1 MDAQQLAA
9 KMRSLTAPFST
20 GQLVTLGATFVL
32 VVGLVAGSAMWLTQP
47 NYALLLADMDA
58 ETTAQVVSRLKAM
71 KVPYKLDEGGGGVR
85 VPASRVDELRL
96 ELTSQGPPASGRIGF
111 EIFDRTAFGA
121 TEFQEKVNFRRALEG
136 EIART
141 VATLSE
147 VAGARV
153 HIAMGKESVFG
164 EPRPTT
170 ASVILRLRTDRPLA
184 ASTVNGIAN
193 LVAAGV
199 EGLRPESVVIVDTFG
214 RPLAKP
220 RPDEGD
226 GVGSAQLERQQRLE
240 RELAARVT
248 SMLEPVVG
256 AERVRVNVALVLNPE
271 TKEQT
276 QEIYDPNTPALRSRQ
291 TSSDATASGQMAAAG
306 VASGVAPGT
315 AGARANLPPPAP
327 AAGQPAMQT
336 QTTTGPSASRTTETV
351 NNEISRTTTRTIQP
365 PGEISRLSVAVII
378 DDDHVVKTDNGV
390 STVTRVPRAA
400 EQLKKIEESVSAAVG
415 LNTERGDRL
424 TVQNIAFEEQAVEE
438 VAAPTILQRFQP
450 QLWEGARIGA
460 VLVVAA
466 LAFLFFV
473 RPVTRRLAAP
483 ALQAAVVVSAGE
495 PGQRVRTVAE
505 MQHEIEAQLDAAA
518 ALQAGENLRLPVLT
532 RRVTEASQKEPEHV
546 AKVLRSWMAEEER

>member
-256 AERVRVNVALVLNPE
+256 AERVRVNVALMLNPE

-291 TSSDATASGQMAAAG
+291 TSSDATASGQMAAVG
-306 VASGVAPGT
+306 VAPGVAPGT
-315 AGARANLPPPAP
+315 AGARANMPPPAP
-327 AAGQPAMQT
+327 AAGQPAVQT
-336 QTTTGPSASRTTETV
+336 QTTTGPSAQRMTETV

-378 DDDHVVKTDNGV
+378 DDDHVVKTTDGV

-415 LNTERGDRL
+415 LNAERGDRL
-424 TVQNIAFEEQAVEE
+424 TVQNIAFEEQALEE

-460 VLVVAA
+460 VLIIAA

-483 ALQAAVVVSAGE
+483 ALQAAVVVSAGDA
-495 PGQRVRTVAE
+495 GQRVRTVAE

-532 RRVTEASQKEPEHV
+532 RRVAEASQKEPEHV